1 MSSSFSLFDF
11 FVGETGSFVQFP
23 FSYSA
28 HSWLHPPGDAPRTLC
43 FHVSCMWS
51 IDLLSCLARILYR
64 WYYALHLISSGYMI
78 ATVSCCGVKIDKQ
91 DIKLEDDGSEERISL
106 LNKTKMFRVFCY
118 RLTINNQPILTSF
131 YSVRS
136 IKKQIAGIGT
146 IFVII

>member
-1 MSSSFSLFDF
+1 
-11 FVGETGSFVQFP
+11 
-23 FSYSA
+23 
-28 HSWLHPPGDAPRTLC
+28 
-43 FHVSCMWS
+43 
-51 IDLLSCLARILYR
+51 
-64 WYYALHLISSGYMI
+64 MI
-78 ATVSCCGVKIDKQ
+78 VTVSCCGVKIDKQ